1 MEERTNGG
9 ENPRIDTYEE
19 KEELKLYWNARVPVF
34 AGSTFF
40 MFQIDEVDTFVKRKL
55 TKYIKNKKR
64 D

>member
-19 KEELKLYWNARVPVF
+19 KEKLKLYQSEGVPVF

-40 MFQIDEVDTFVKRKL
+40 MFHSNR
-55 TKYIKNKKR
+55 
-64 D
+64 